1 MAGLP
6 DSIAK
11 VLARGVATSAEIQRA
26 LGLSQPSVSRAL
38 AAMGDAIVRIG
49 QRRAARY
56 GLPLDTPGIGSTW
69 PVFAVSETGEPEMLG
84 RLTSLYRDQ
93 YWFDA
98 KQKDR
103 SEVTDGLP
111 FFLQDLRPQGFIGRT
126 VPKRY
131 PELGLPER
139 ITDWKD
145 SDVLTYLVRRGDDG
159 IGNILVGD
167 ESLQRFLK
175 QARTPIQ
182 AIDIANRH
190 IDYISLANAA
200 IEGDVAGSS
209 AGGEHPKFTCLLTR
223 EGISRH
229 VLVKFSPAGADPVSQ
244 RWFDLLVSEHLAISA
259 LRVAGITSANTDLLP
274 GVGQVFLETER
285 FDRMG
290 VVGRRGVVSLA
301 AIDAYLIGKRQSWIS
316 TARSLRSLNR
326 ISNDD
331 LERIRR
337 VATYGRLIGN
347 TDMHFG
353 NLSFYLTFEG
363 PFVLAPI
370 YDMLPMMYA
379 PTVANAI
386 PNRELELPL
395 PNADSLDIWRDMT
408 MLAKRFWASTASH
421 ELISP
426 GFRAIAHRNAEIVGQ
441 AADTGME

>member
-1 MAGLP
+1 
-6 DSIAK
+6 
-11 VLARGVATSAEIQRA
+11 
-26 LGLSQPSVSRAL
+26 
-38 AAMGDAIVRIG
+38 MGDAIVRIG

-56 GLPLDTPGIGSTW
+56 GLPLDIPGIGSTW

-190 IDYISLANAA
+190 IDYMSLANAA

>member
-6 DSIAK
+6 DSITE

-26 LGLSQPSVSRAL
+26 LDLSQPSVSRAL

-56 GLPLDTPGIGSTW
+56 GLPLDIPGIGSTW
-69 PVFAVSETGEPEMLG
+69 PVFAVSETGEPELLG

-98 KQKDR
+98 KQTDR

-190 IDYISLANAA
+190 IDYMSLANAA
-200 IEGDVAGSS
+200 IEGDIAGSS

-223 EGISRH
+223 EGISKH
-229 VLVKFSPAGADPVSQ
+229 VLVKFSPAGADPNSQ

-259 LRVAGITSANTDLLP
+259 LRIAGITSTNTDLFP
-274 GVGQVFLETER
+274 GDGQVFLETER

-290 VVGRRGVVSLA
+290 TIGRRGVVSLA
-301 AIDAYLIGKRQSWIS
+301 AIDAYLIGKRESWIS
-316 TARSLRSLNR
+316 AARSLRSLHR

-331 LERIRR
+331 VERIRR
-337 VATYGRLIGN
+337 VATFGRLIGN

-353 NLSFYLTFEG
+353 NISFYLTFEG
-363 PFVLAPI
+363 PFILAPI

-386 PNRELELPL
+386 PNREFELPL

-408 MLAKRFWASTASH
+408 KIAKGFWESVGSH
-421 ELISP
+421 GLISR
-426 GFRAIAHRNAEIVGQ
+426 GFKLIANRNAEIVGQ
-441 AADTGME
+441 ASKLT

>member
-1 MAGLP
+1 MAEIP
-6 DSIAK
+6 DSIAE

-26 LGLSQPSVSRAL
+26 LDLSQPSVSRAL

-56 GLPLDTPGIGSTW
+56 GLPLDIPGIGSTW
-69 PVFAVSETGEPEMLG
+69 PVFAVSETGEPELLG

-274 GVGQVFLETER
+274 GDGQVFLETER

>member
-1 MAGLP
+1 
-6 DSIAK
+6 
-11 VLARGVATSAEIQRA
+11 
-26 LGLSQPSVSRAL
+26 
-38 AAMGDAIVRIG
+38 MGDAIVRIG

-56 GLPLDTPGIGSTW
+56 GLPLDIPGIGSTW

-441 AADTGME
+441 AADT

>member
-6 DSIAK
+6 DSIAE
-11 VLARGVATSAEIQRA
+11 VLARGVATSPEIQRA

-38 AAMGDAIVRIG
+38 ASMGDAIVRIG

-56 GLPLDTPGIGSTW
+56 GLPLDISGIGSTW
-69 PVFAVSETGEPEMLG
+69 PVFAVSETGEPELLG

-98 KQKDR
+98 KQTDR

-182 AIDIANRH
+182 AIDVANRH
-190 IDYISLANAA
+190 IDYMSLANAA
-200 IEGDVAGSS
+200 IEGDIAGSS
-209 AGGEHPKFTCLLTR
+209 AGGEHPKFTCLLTK
-223 EGISRH
+223 EGISKH
-229 VLVKFSPAGADPVSQ
+229 VLVKFSPAGADPISQ

-259 LRVAGITSANTDLLP
+259 LKTAGITSTSTDLFP
-274 GVGQVFLETER
+274 GDGQVFLEAER
-285 FDRMG
+285 FDRTG
-290 VVGRRGVVSLA
+290 VIGRRGVVSLA
-301 AIDAYLIGKRQSWIS
+301 AIDAYLIGKRASWIS
-316 TARSLRSLNR
+316 AARSLRSLQR
-326 ISNDD
+326 LSSDD
-331 LERIRR
+331 VERIRR
-337 VATYGRLIGN
+337 VETFGRLIGN

-353 NLSFYLTFEG
+353 NLSFYLTFQG
-363 PFVLAPI
+363 PFILAPI

-408 MLAKRFWASTASH
+408 MLAKRFWESAASH

-426 GFRAIAHRNAEIVGQ
+426 AFRVIAHRNAGIVGQ
-441 AADTGME
+441 ASRLS

>member
-6 DSIAK
+6 DSIAD

-38 AAMGDAIVRIG
+38 AAMGDTVVRIG

-56 GLPLDTPGIGSTW
+56 GLPRDILGIGSTW
-69 PVFAVSETGEPEMLG
+69 PVFAVSEAGEPDLLG
-84 RLTSLYRDQ
+84 QLTSLQRDQ
-93 YWFDA
+93 YWFHA
-98 KQKDR
+98 RQTSR

-126 VPKRY
+126 VPKRF

-139 ITDWKD
+139 ITDWND
-145 SDVLTYLVRRGDDG
+145 SDVLTYIVRRGDDG

-175 QARTPIQ
+175 QARLPPQ
-182 AIDIANRH
+182 AIDTANRH
-190 IDYISLANAA
+190 VDYLSLANAA
-200 IEGDVAGSS
+200 IEGDIAGSS
-209 AGGEHPKFTCLLTR
+209 AGGEHPKFTCLLAT
-223 EGISRH
+223 EGICKH
-229 VLVKFSPAGADPVSQ
+229 VLVKFSPVGPDPISR
-244 RWFDLLVSEHLAISA
+244 RWFDLLACEHLAISA
-259 LRVAGITSANTDLLP
+259 LRNAGLTSTRTDLFR
-274 GVGQVFLETER
+274 GGGQAFLEIER
-285 FDRMG
+285 FDRVG
-290 VVGRRGVVSLA
+290 VNGRRGVVSLA
-301 AIDAYLIGKRQSWIS
+301 AIDDYLIGKRESWTS
-316 TARSLRSLNR
+316 AARSLRSLRR

-331 LERIRR
+331 VERIRR
-337 VATYGRLIGN
+337 VAAFGRLIGN

-363 PFVLAPI
+363 EFVLAPI

-386 PNRELELPL
+386 PTRELEPPL
-395 PNADSLDIWRDMT
+395 PNADSLDIWQEMT
-408 MLAKRFWASTASH
+408 AIARGFWESAGSH

-426 GFRAIAHRNAEIVGQ
+426 GFKAIAHCNAEIVGR
-441 AADTGME
+441 ASRLT

>member
-6 DSIAK
+6 DSIAE

-56 GLPLDTPGIGSTW
+56 GLPLDIPGIGSTW
-69 PVFAVSETGEPEMLG
+69 PVFAVSETGEPELLG

-98 KQKDR
+98 KQAAR

-175 QARTPIQ
+175 QARTLIQ
-182 AIDIANRH
+182 AIDVANRH
-190 IDYISLANAA
+190 IDYLSLANAA
-200 IEGDVAGSS
+200 IEGDIAGSS
-209 AGGEHPKFTCLLTR
+209 AGGEHPKFTCLLTK
-223 EGISRH
+223 EGISKH
-229 VLVKFSPAGADPVSQ
+229 VLVKFSPAGADPISQ

-259 LRVAGITSANTDLLP
+259 LRIAGITSTSTDLFP
-274 GVGQVFLETER
+274 GDGQVFLESER
-285 FDRMG
+285 FDRTG
-290 VVGRRGVVSLA
+290 VIGSRGVVSLA
-301 AIDAYLIGKRQSWIS
+301 AIDAYLIGKRESWIS
-316 TARSLRSLNR
+316 AARSLRSLQR

-331 LERIRR
+331 VERIRR
-337 VATYGRLIGN
+337 VATFGRLIGN

-363 PFVLAPI
+363 PFILSPI

-386 PNRELELPL
+386 SNRELELPL
-395 PNADSLDIWRDMT
+395 PNAESLDIWRDMT
-408 MLAKRFWASTASH
+408 KIAKGFWESVGSH
-421 ELISP
+421 ELISR
-426 GFRAIAHRNAEIVGQ
+426 GFKAIANRNAEIVGQ
-441 AADTGME
+441 ASRLT

>member
-1 MAGLP
+1 
-6 DSIAK
+6 
-11 VLARGVATSAEIQRA
+11 
-26 LGLSQPSVSRAL
+26 
-38 AAMGDAIVRIG
+38 MGDAIVRIG

-56 GLPLDTPGIGSTW
+56 GLALEIPGIGSTW
-69 PVFAVSETGEPEMLG
+69 PVFTVSETGEPALLG
-84 RLTSLYRDQ
+84 RLTALYQDQ

-98 KQKDR
+98 RQANR
-103 SEVTDGLP
+103 SAVTDGLP

-139 ITDWKD
+139 INDWKD

-175 QARTPIQ
+175 QARTPPH

-190 IDYISLANAA
+190 VGYRSLAKAA
-200 IEGDVAGSS
+200 IEGDIAGSS
-209 AGGEHPKFTCLLTR
+209 AGGEHPKFTCLLAR

-259 LRVAGITSANTDLLP
+259 LRAAGITSTSTDLIH
-274 GVGQVFLETER
+274 GDEQVFLEVER
-285 FDRMG
+285 FDRTG
-290 VVGRRGVVSLA
+290 VTGRRGVVSLA
-301 AIDAYLIGKRQSWIS
+301 AIDDYLIGKRENWIS
-316 TARSLRSLNR
+316 AARSLRSLHR
-326 ISNDD
+326 FSNDD
-331 LERIRR
+331 VERIRR
-337 VATYGRLIGN
+337 TAAFGRLIGN

-363 PFVLAPI
+363 PFILAPI

-395 PNADSLDIWRDMT
+395 PTAESLDIWPNMT
-408 MLAKRFWASTASH
+408 KIAKRFWESAAGH

-426 GFRAIAHRNAEIVGQ
+426 AFRAIAHRNAEIVGQ
-441 AADTGME
+441 AARLS

>member
-1 MAGLP
+1 MAELP

-56 GLPLDTPGIGSTW
+56 GLPLDIPGIGSTW

-190 IDYISLANAA
+190 IDYMSLANAA

-274 GVGQVFLETER
+274 GDGQVFLETER

>member
-56 GLPLDTPGIGSTW
+56 GLPLDIPGIGSTW

-190 IDYISLANAA
+190 IDYMSLANAA

-274 GVGQVFLETER
+274 GDGQVFLETER

>member
-1 MAGLP
+1 
-6 DSIAK
+6 
-11 VLARGVATSAEIQRA
+11 
-26 LGLSQPSVSRAL
+26 
-38 AAMGDAIVRIG
+38 MGDAIVRIG

-56 GLPLDTPGIGSTW
+56 GLPLDIPGIGSTW

-126 VPKRY
+126 VPKRH

-190 IDYISLANAA
+190 IDYMSLANAA

-274 GVGQVFLETER
+274 GDGQVFLETER

>member
-56 GLPLDTPGIGSTW
+56 GLPLDIPGIGSTW

-274 GVGQVFLETER
+274 GDGQVFLETER